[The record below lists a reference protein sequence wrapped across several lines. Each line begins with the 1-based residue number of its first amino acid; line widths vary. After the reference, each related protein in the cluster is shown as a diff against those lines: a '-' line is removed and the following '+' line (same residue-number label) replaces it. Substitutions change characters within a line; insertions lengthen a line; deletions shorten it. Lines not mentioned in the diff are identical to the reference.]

1 MIEIDRMALVLQP
14 KEAFIAW
21 LKEIHKEE
29 FAKEEGSEELT
40 MLTEPSVILIPVIED
55 DEAFE
60 NYIKLH
66 YAAWLAYEFGSWCEN
81 EQEWPEQRDL
91 EAFQEYFD
99 VHVHSI
105 VIDNVSDEYIMQ
117 GNTTLQ

>member
-14 KEAFIAW
+14 KEAFITW

-29 FAKEEGSEELT
+29 FAKEEGSEKLT

-60 NYIKLH
+60 NYITLH
-66 YAAWLAYEFGSWCEN
+66 YASWLAYEFGSWCEN
-81 EQEWPEQRDL
+81 EEEWPEQRDF

-99 VHVHSI
+99 VNVHSI

-117 GNTTLQ
+117 GNNTLQ